1 MISIF
6 PTILHDFKSSDYN
19 KEELVNF
26 CYSEKKRYPE
36 GMEGRSNYGN
46 SWHSSDHY
54 MEEDNLISS
63 IIFSSINSYFNDRE
77 ILKEESQYCISNA
90 WVNINSKGGSNSIH
104 YHPGSSL
111 SGVFWINV
119 PKDSG
124 ELVFKNPNNF
134 VEASTL
140 SRYAD
145 HLTASFNKYETF
157 YLEPKEGY
165 MVLFPSHIQ
174 HLVRE
179 NKSNEDRIA
188 ISFNIVIKYS
198 QD

>member
-1 MISIF
+1 MLTIF
-6 PTILHDFKSSDYN
+6 PTILHDFKSTDYS
-19 KEELVNF
+19 KKELVNF
-26 CYSEKKRYPE
+26 CYSEKKKYPA

-63 IIFSSINSYFNDRE
+63 IIFSSINSYFDNRK
-77 ILKEESQYCISNA
+77 ILKEGSQYCISNA
-90 WVNINSKGGSNSIH
+90 WININSKGGSNGLH

-124 ELVFKNPNNF
+124 NIVFRNPNTF
-134 VEASTL
+134 IERSTI
-140 SRYAD
+140 RAYTD
-145 HLTASFNKYETF
+145 HLVASLNKDEIF
-157 YLEPKEGY
+157 YIEPQEGY

-174 HLVRE
+174 HMVKE
-179 NKSNEDRIA
+179 NMSNKDRISV
-188 ISFNIVIKYS
+188 SFNIHIK
-198 QD
+198 